1 MIFLISLIVAII
13 GSLPILFAKS
23 DSNNKTATFIITA
36 IIYLFITWGVFY
48 IGMPSL
54 AYPLFG
60 WIGGWL
66 FILFCISA
74 GVSNS
79 IDEDSFNII
88 SILIAVLTIIIIIGY
103 AIGTS
108 TMFRSSEYA
117 KLIGTISDK
126 TEKHWTQDTKQIDPT
141 NIRLVPPNYAFSM
154 ARTVVKDGSQY
165 QLSEKHMTLQ
175 KIEGKNGLEYV
186 YLIPL
191 DFTGYF
197 VWLNVDYVPGYVKVS
212 ATDPY
217 ATPKLINNIK
227 MKYTP
232 EAYFGDNLERML
244 YRKYPNKVFMDYS
257 FESDDN
263 GNMFYVVSV
272 LHPTIGYSGLV
283 VDGVITFDPQTGKD
297 SGIIPIGTTPSW
309 IDRVV
314 PAEIAIE
321 YIDYWGMYQG
331 GWINSWSGKKGL
343 KESENVTLNYSTDNN
358 CVFAVPITSTNNN
371 DHSML
376 SIMYID
382 SRTGKATNYIL
393 TDNGGT
399 EDAIIG
405 AVNAKVSYKNMHAS
419 GQVVYEN
426 VYGILS
432 ALVPVLGQK
441 DNYEGLAIIETSTK
455 RVAFGE
461 TPTKAL
467 AAYQKILMERNGQI
481 VTDNAIQL
489 NKINDIIYR
498 MGWEL
503 SGTDKMYYL
512 MFKNNSHT
520 FQINSNIA
528 SELSLTREGDLI
540 EIKYIESNENVIPTT
555 YFKNLT
561 LNIKSSAEQDTVYN
575 KHLKNEEIR
584 KDENDVKDIR
594 NKINDMSD
602 EELKNLIKSK
612 KTS

>member
-1 MIFLISLIVAII
+1 MIFLISLIVAIV
-13 GSLPILFAKS
+13 GALPILLSKS
-23 DSNNKTATFIITA
+23 DSKTPTFIITGV
-36 IIYLFITWGVFY
+36 IYVFLSWLIFY
-48 IGMPSL
+48 GLMPSL
-54 AYPLFG
+54 AYPLGG

-66 FILFCISA
+66 FILFVISA
-74 GVSNS
+74 VVGSS
-79 IDEDSFNII
+79 IDEDSVNVP
-88 SILIAVLTIIIIIGY
+88 SILLAIGSIVVIIGY

-108 TMFRSSEYA
+108 GMFRSSDYA

-154 ARTVVKDGSQY
+154 AKTVVKDGSQF
-165 QLSEKHMTLQ
+165 QLSGNHITLQ

-197 VWLNVDYVPGYVKVS
+197 VWLNVDCVPGYVKVS

-217 ATPKLINNIK
+217 ATPKLINNVK

-232 EAYFGDNLERML
+232 EAFFGDNLERML
-244 YRKYPNKVFMDYS
+244 YRKYPNKVLMDYS
-257 FESDDN
+257 FESDNN
-263 GNMFYVVSV
+263 GEVFYVVTV
-272 LHPTIGYSGLV
+272 CKPTIGYSGLV
-283 VDGVITFDPQTGKD
+283 VEGVIAFNPQTGTD

-309 IDRVV
+309 IDRVM
-314 PAEIAIE
+314 PAEIASS
-321 YIDYWGMYQG
+321 YVDYWGLYQG
-331 GWINSWSGKKGL
+331 GWVNSWSGKRGL
-343 KESENVTLNYSTDNN
+343 KQSENVTLNYSTENE
-358 CVFAVPITSTNNN
+358 CVFAIPITSTNNS

-376 SIMYID
+376 SIMYVN
-382 SRTGKATNYIL
+382 SRTGKATNYVL

-399 EDAIIG
+399 EDAIVG
-405 AVNAKVSYKNMHAS
+405 AVNAKVSFKNMHAS

-441 DNYEGLAIIETSTK
+441 DNYEGLAIVETSTK

-461 TPTKAL
+461 TPAKAL

-489 NKINDIIYR
+489 NKINDVIYR

-503 SGTDKMYYL
+503 SGSDKMYYL
-512 MFKNNSHT
+512 MFKNNSHS

-528 SELSLTREGDLI
+528 SELSLSREGDLV
-540 EIKYIESNENVIPTT
+540 EIKYVDSNENVIPTT
-555 YFKNLT
+555 YFHNLT
-561 LNIKSSAEQDTVYN
+561 INIKSSASQDTVEH
-575 KHLKNEEIR
+575 KFIKSEEVR
-584 KDENDVKDIR
+584 KDRVDANDIR
-594 NKINDMSD
+594 NRVNDMSD
-602 EELKNLIKSK
+602 EDILKLVKSK
-612 KTS
+612 K